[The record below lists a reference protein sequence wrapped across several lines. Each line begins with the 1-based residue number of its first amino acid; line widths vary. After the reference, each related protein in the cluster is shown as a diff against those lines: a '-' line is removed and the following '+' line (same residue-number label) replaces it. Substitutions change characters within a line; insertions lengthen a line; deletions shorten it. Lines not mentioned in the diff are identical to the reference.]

1 MGDLQGKRILVVGAS
16 SGVGKACAQTFFRH
30 DANVIFAARR
40 HDLLTEAIAQVG
52 GGHAVTMDVSD
63 ELSIS
68 RAVAEVVSILGGVDA
83 VIYTAGMSPIRRL
96 SEMDA
101 ELWTRIFAINTF
113 GPSLVFKACMPHLSE
128 DAILAVMSSDS
139 AFQPRHSLVPY
150 AASKAALE
158 ASMEGWRTE
167 EIGGK
172 RFMTVGIGPTQP
184 SDFSVNFTPDEMAAL
199 IPHWTRQGFRTG
211 VQSGVDVAEL
221 LSGAMSTMFASP
233 SLGMETL
240 LLRAPEPKVAITDYG
255 HSTLDT

>member
-40 HDLLTEAIAQVG
+40 HDLLTEAMAQVG

-68 RAVAEVVSILGGVDA
+68 RAVAEVVSILGGIDA

-113 GPSLVFKACMPHLSE
+113 GPSLVFKACMPHLS
-128 DAILAVMSSDS
+128 A
-139 AFQPRHSLVPY
+139 
-150 AASKAALE
+150 
-158 ASMEGWRTE
+158 
-167 EIGGK
+167 
-172 RFMTVGIGPTQP
+172 
-184 SDFSVNFTPDEMAAL
+184 
-199 IPHWTRQGFRTG
+199 
-211 VQSGVDVAEL
+211 
-221 LSGAMSTMFASP
+221 
-233 SLGMETL
+233 
-240 LLRAPEPKVAITDYG
+240 
-255 HSTLDT
+255 